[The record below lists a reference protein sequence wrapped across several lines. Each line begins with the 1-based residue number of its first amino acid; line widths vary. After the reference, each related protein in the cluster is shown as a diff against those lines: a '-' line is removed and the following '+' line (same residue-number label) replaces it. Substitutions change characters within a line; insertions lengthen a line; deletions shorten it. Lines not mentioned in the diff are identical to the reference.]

1 MSKPS
6 ASVMTAP
13 PPSAALPVDTASPA
27 SDGLTSRRQPK
38 PAPYLAWDDA
48 AAYASAAWLPPADVQ
63 ASRKLQAKRF
73 VIGSAMAVAGMM
85 ALAAGARST
94 SIATVSECRVLEPPA
109 AFGVNSETQM
119 LVRGGLPC
127 PIWTRIAGASVNELT
142 VTVAPKNGTIT
153 PRGRTGVSYRPAVNY
168 RGTDLFEFAMRG
180 NATSTVRVK
189 VTVE

>member
-6 ASVMTAP
+6 ASVMSKP
-13 PPSAALPVDTASPA
+13 QLGQFLALDTGNMAHNDQAVGP
-27 SDGLTSRRQPK
+27 QPK
-38 PAPYLAWDDA
+38 PYVAWEDT
-48 AAYASAAWLPPADVQ
+48 AAYASVAWFPQADLH

-73 VIGSAMAVAGMM
+73 VIGSVLAVLGMVT
-85 ALAAGARST
+85 LAAAARS
-94 SIATVSECRVLEPPA
+94 SNIAPVSECRVSEPPV
-109 AFGVNSETQM
+109 AFGANSETQM

-142 VTVAPKNGTIT
+142 VTVAPTNGTIT
-153 PRGRTGVSYRPAVNY
+153 PRGRTGVSYRPSANY
-168 RGTDLFEFAMRG
+168 RGSDVFEFAMRG